1 MGTSDAGQRV
11 VAPVM
16 RALGLRKLD
25 AIVISHS
32 DLDHAGGFAGLLK
45 EISVEHVFS
54 SFNLDSWLSMKQQT
68 TSTVAS
74 QTRPNMTSSCVAGY
88 IWNWDG
94 VRFSFLHPQDE
105 TSDTFKN
112 RIPTQQ
118 KKKARTNTQSC
129 VLHIHGHHHSA
140 LLTGDIGIKQEE
152 EILQR
157 LNTTLSSSTDLTLK
171 NNSRRSFADVVLV
184 GHHGSLTSSSQSFV
198 RFAGASHA
206 IAQAGYLNRFSHP
219 ALEVQQRWLSARA
232 HFWRTDLHGAVTVL
246 SSLEGLNVQPESMRR
261 KRYWHERD

>member
-1 MGTSDAGQRV
+1 
-11 VAPVM
+11 M
-16 RALGLRKLD
+16 RAMGVRKLD
-25 AIVISHS
+25 TLVISHS
-32 DLDHAGGFAGLLK
+32 DMDHAGGLSGLLK
-45 EISVEHVFS
+45 EISVEQVFS
-54 SFNLDSWLSMKQQT
+54 SFNLERWLSKIPQT
-68 TSTVAS
+68 VSMDAS
-74 QTRPNMTSSCVAGY
+74 QHRPNKMSSCVAGHF
-88 IWNWDG
+88 WDWDG

-105 TSDTFKN
+105 SSEMLEN
-112 RIPTQQ
+112 QHPTQLKQ
-118 KKKARTNTQSC
+118 KVRTNKIPTNTQSC
-129 VLHIHGHHHSA
+129 VLHIHGVHHSA

-184 GHHGSLTSSSQSFV
+184 GHHGSLTSSSQSFI

-219 ALEVQQRWLSARA
+219 ALEVQQRWLSART